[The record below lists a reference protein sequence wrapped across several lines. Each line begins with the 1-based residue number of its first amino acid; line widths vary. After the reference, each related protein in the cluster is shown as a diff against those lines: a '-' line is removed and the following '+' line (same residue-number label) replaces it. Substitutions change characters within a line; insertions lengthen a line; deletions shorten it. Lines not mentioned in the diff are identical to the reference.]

1 MISHEETM
9 CLIKLSQE
17 GDNQA
22 TATLIAENTP
32 LLKSMVKRYLG
43 KHVEYDDLFQIASIG
58 LLKAIKNFQLEFGVK
73 FSTYAVPMIL
83 GEIKRHMRDDG
94 YLKVSR
100 SLKTLSAKINRY
112 VEEFKKQSATDPTVN
127 DIANHFKM
135 DVADVVFAMESA
147 QMPISLYE
155 STNDSDGKPLQLIDR
170 IATDDNEKMM
180 EKLVLKDIIS
190 KLTPREQAITYLR
203 YYKDLTQGE
212 IAKRMGVSQVQ
223 ISRIENKIIQ
233 KLKDLYEEQ

>member
-1 MISHEETM
+1 
-9 CLIKLSQE
+9 
-17 GDNQA
+17 
-22 TATLIAENTP
+22 
-32 LLKSMVKRYLG
+32 
-43 KHVEYDDLFQIASIG
+43 
-58 LLKAIKNFQLEFGVK
+58 
-73 FSTYAVPMIL
+73 
-83 GEIKRHMRDDG
+83 
-94 YLKVSR
+94 
-100 SLKTLSAKINRY
+100 
-112 VEEFKKQSATDPTVN
+112 
-127 DIANHFKM
+127 
-135 DVADVVFAMESA
+135 
-147 QMPISLYE
+147 YE

-233 KLKDLYEEQ
+233 KLKELYEEQ

>member
-17 GDNQA
+17 GDDQA

-94 YLKVSR
+94 YMKVSR
-100 SLKTLSAKINRY
+100 SIKTLSSKINRY
-112 VEEFKKQSATDPTVN
+112 MEEFKNQSATDPTIN
-127 DIANHFKM
+127 DIANHFNM
-135 DVADVVFAMESA
+135 EVADVVFAMESA
-147 QMPISLYE
+147 QMPVSLYE

-170 IATDDNEKMM
+170 IATDDNEKMIQ
-180 EKLVLKDIIS
+180 KLVLKDIIS

-212 IAKRMGVSQVQ
+212 IAKKMGVSQVQ
-223 ISRIENKIIQ
+223 ISRLENKIIQ
-233 KLKDLYEEQ
+233 KLKELYEQQ